1 MAIIAKEGGI
11 DLPASA
17 VKLWELYEG
26 LKNRFLFNNDI
37 NSIYILLSLY
47 DLEENISNIYPQYI
61 CTRNINNRIK
71 NILRDRNN
79 PSAISRAITKV
90 IHEDIDRI
98 ELCFYLEGYKYGFYN
113 NRWINVLEEMALKY
127 FDLDILYEKRYLF
140 HFNYSNNEVNEIR
153 RNIRKEIES
162 KEKDTGEYTEL
173 IEIFTNKVIR
183 PKLKNIDNYIDRQLK
198 LEFNPHEFN
207 IMEEKINFTPDEL
220 EKVYKAIIRELKKNL
235 MNIFKDSC
243 WYALNDRVL
252 KRYPY

>member
-1 MAIIAKEGGI
+1 M
-11 DLPASA
+11 PASA

-61 CTRNINNRIK
+61 CTRKINNRIK
-71 NILRDRNN
+71 NILKNRNN
-79 PSAISRAITKV
+79 PSVIARSISKV

-113 NRWINVLEEMALKY
+113 NKWINILEEMALKC
-127 FDLDILYEKRYLF
+127 FDLDILYDKNYLF
-140 HFNYSNNEVNEIR
+140 HFNYCNNEVNETR
-153 RNIRKEIES
+153 RKIRKEITN
-162 KEKDTGEYTEL
+162 KENETREFTEL
-173 IEIFTNKVIR
+173 IELFASKVIK
-183 PKLKNIDNYIDRQLK
+183 PKLENIDNYIDRQLK
-198 LEFNPHEFN
+198 LEFNPYEFN
-207 IMEEKINFTPDEL
+207 IKEEKINFTKDEL
-220 EKVYKAIIRELKKNL
+220 ERVYKAIIKELRKNL
-235 MNIFKDSC
+235 LNIFKDSC